1 MKSSIKQAKEMK
13 RFKNKELKMA
23 LMQIKMKTSQSLMS
37 EKQRM
42 KFSFKTMTNAN
53 GGVEKYWKLYFQ
65 V

>member
-1 MKSSIKQAKEMK
+1 MK